1 MFPGQRE
8 ASHRGRVECG
18 GAPEPAG
25 GGQPPHAGGGG
36 HVRRVSRGE
45 PRDGGGGGGLLA
57 RSVQGA
63 AVPRPG
69 AGPRQECERRDGGL
83 GRCRPAGAPPRPR
96 QQTPAPHPAAGGRR
110 SEEGAR
116 GREGAATGEFVKIA
130 KRRPAM
136 AGHIPLSQSYG
147 IQSVRKKTYVDSE
160 SKGKAEC
167 VTNSHEHS
175 KAIKFKKCCKFGQ

>member
-1 MFPGQRE
+1 MFPGLRE

-45 PRDGGGGGGLLA
+45 PRDGGGGGGQHALF
-57 RSVQGA
+57 VQGA

-130 KRRPAM
+130 KHRPAM
-136 AGHIPLSQSYG
+136 AGHIPQSCG
-147 IQSVRKKTYVDSE
+147 IQSVRKETYVDSE

-175 KAIKFKKCCKFGQ
+175 KAIKFKKCC

>member
-1 MFPGQRE
+1 M
-8 ASHRGRVECG
+8 
-18 GAPEPAG
+18 
-25 GGQPPHAGGGG
+25 
-36 HVRRVSRGE
+36 RRVSRGE

-57 RSVQGA
+57 RFVQGA

-130 KRRPAM
+130 KHRPAM
-136 AGHIPLSQSYG
+136 AGHIPQSQSCG
-147 IQSVRKKTYVDSE
+147 IQSVRKKIYVDSK